1 MKRIIVGLKLN
12 FAPSTTGPGPVMWS
26 VPAVQVSAAEGL
38 ARLIAALG
46 PEYEQGSGQVIWDMS
61 RENGQA
67 IVRLSVTDRGLEI
80 VRNFWDVKS
89 VQLDELYSISL
100 PTIDTTAP
108 VYSTVSPTIPIPTVG
123 GSTIPVPT
131 VGVSLPGAGAALGVP
146 PTMATTDA
154 GDVPNWLLWGGL
166 IAIGFYFM
174 KGSR

>member
-1 MKRIIVGLKLN
+1 
-12 FAPSTTGPGPVMWS
+12 MWGA
-26 VPAVQVSAAEGL
+26 PAVQVSAAEGL

-67 IVRLSVTDRGLEI
+67 IVRLSVTNRGLEI

-89 VQLDELYSISL
+89 VQLDELYSVSL
-100 PTIDTTAP
+100 PTIDTTGP
-108 VYSTVSPTIPIPTVG
+108 VYSTVSP
-123 GSTIPVPT
+123 TIPVPT

-154 GDVPNWLLWGGL
+154 GEVPNWLLWGGL
-166 IAIGFYFM
+166 IAIGFYLM
-174 KGSR
+174 KGAR

>member
-1 MKRIIVGLKLN
+1 MKRIIATLKLN
-12 FAPSTTGPGPVMWS
+12 FAPSTTGPGPLLWS
-26 VPAVQVSAAEGL
+26 SPAVQVSAAEGL

-46 PEYEQGSGQVIWDMS
+46 PEYVQGSGEILTTT
-61 RENGQA
+61 GYA
-67 IVRLSVTDRGLEI
+67 IVRLTVTDRGVEI

-89 VQLDELYSISL
+89 VQMDELYSVSL

-154 GDVPNWLLWGGL
+154 GEVPNWLLWGGL
-166 IAIGFYFM
+166 IAVGVYLM

>member
-1 MKRIIVGLKLN
+1 MNRIIVGLKLN
-12 FAPSTTGPGPVMWS
+12 FAPSTTGPGPVLWYA
-26 VPAVQVSAAEGL
+26 PAVQVSAAEGL

-67 IVRLSVTDRGLEI
+67 IVKLTVTDRGLEI

-89 VQLDELYSISL
+89 VQMDELYSISL
-100 PTIDTTAP
+100 PTIDTTGP
-108 VYSTVSPTIPIPTVG
+108 VFSTVSPAIPIPTVG

-131 VGVSLPGAGAALGVP
+131 VGVSLPGAGAPLGVS
-146 PTMATTDA
+146 PTRATTEA
-154 GDVPNWLLWGGL
+154 TSEPNWLLWGGL
-166 IAIGFYFM
+166 IAVGVYLM